1 MTYDEYLTRALE
13 LPGARA
19 DKPFE
24 NDFETTVLRH
34 GEGGKWFGILMHVAP
49 GRIGRT
55 GDDYT
60 AAKYLAPKTVAPGR
74 IGRTGDERIWI
85 VNLKCTPEE
94 GFALRE
100 EFPAICPAYHMNKL
114 HWITLPLDADLPEA
128 IISGITERSFDL
140 TAKKVRHR

>member
-34 GEGGKWFGILMHVAP
+34 GEGGKWFGILMHVAQS
-49 GRIGRT
+49 RIGR
-55 GDDYT
+55 
-60 AAKYLAPKTVAPGR
+60 A
-74 IGRTGDERIWI
+74 GDERIWI

>member
-1 MTYDEYLTRALE
+1 MTYDEYLTMALS

-55 GDDYT
+55 GD
-60 AAKYLAPKTVAPGR
+60 AA
-74 IGRTGDERIWI
+74 IWI
-85 VNLKCTPEE
+85 VNLKCDPEE

-100 EFPAICPAYHMNKL
+100 EFSAIRPAYHMNKL
-114 HWITLPLDADLPEA
+114 HWITLPLDAGLTEELVF
-128 IISGITERSFDL
+128 GITERSFDL
-140 TAKKVRHR
+140 TAQKPRRR